1 MNIKGM
7 AFLCAFAA
15 SAAFAEEVVDTTD
28 GITIDIPSGEEVT
41 RSEKFTG
48 SGKITKT
55 GAGKLILD
63 NPNNDWTGGIKI
75 DAGSLT
81 AAATGCLGSG
91 TVTVGG
97 TSAATLYFQQKAT
110 DENAFTFANAITYG
124 RSSSR
129 VQFKSDTTTTG
140 TINGAGNDPY
150 LGADEG
156 VTVTC
161 KGALTAYSNRSFIF
175 DQLKGTVIF
184 EDAVT
189 TMTSLTE
196 WQQNGNNN
204 GGRVCLANTGNAPH
218 ICIASIKYECQA
230 AGVLPA
236 SKEIRRNRYSSSYGG
251 LDLNGFDQ
259 TVSAVDVCGQ
269 SALGSSSTAENIS
282 TPDGKPATLTFRNTA
297 TSSAKVC
304 DFALNGPLSLVID
317 CESTSTQTF
326 INRTNG
332 MTGDI
337 TVSSGTFKMTG
348 TSSFPG
354 VRKLTVAADAKAL
367 VESTATQVFSDALE
381 LDLSEGSELA
391 LNGTQVSVSKL
402 TYKGVELPVGY
413 YSSDLCPAITSGS
426 VRVVPLGTDTVV
438 WTGEGADTKFST
450 MGNWSADSIDF
461 SRNGLAATFAA
472 GGTEAAVDTNVLFSA
487 LTLSA
492 PTFAFTDAGG
502 LMTFSMA
509 QLVFGDATGNRMY
522 EFAAPTVVDGNLSI
536 TSPAD
541 TTIML
546 SHDIVAPVGTNPG
559 TITYDGSA
567 SGAYLYLNGVSIDHG
582 VSVRGPAGVAAFRT
596 QAGTTNA
603 IGGTLTIADAST
615 QNLLMGTDASLT
627 VRGDVLA
634 NNGFWLQGRGA
645 MIVDGRVRC
654 NAKKVV
660 TVNCESSGNPS
671 KLALVLNG
679 SGGTG
684 ATLCVAEYGGRIEFG
699 TDNTFS
705 SNGQTSGTKFSVR
718 ARWNG
723 AAKVRM
729 NATTQTFASFSVIKS
744 GSGTV
749 EVLASSGSVL
759 RAVGTDDSS
768 FYGSSA
774 GERVVLTGDLEL
786 ENAGS
791 GALTVGNLD
800 IDGTL
805 SVRLSGENGKLK
817 VLDGSRIKLEHLW
830 VGEEEIP
837 AGTYTYASAPAALR
851 ARLVESTG
859 KVHVGHPGAVLIV
872 R

>member
-15 SAAFAEEVVDTTD
+15 SAAFAEEVVDTTG
-28 GITIDIPSGEEVT
+28 GITIDVPSGEEVT

-63 NPNNDWTGGIKI
+63 NPNNDFTGGIKI
-75 DAGSLT
+75 DAGALT
-81 AAATGCLGSG
+81 AAATGCLGAG

-97 TSAATLYFQQKAT
+97 TSAATLYFQQKTT

-124 RSSSR
+124 KSSSR

-140 TINGAGNDPY
+140 TINGGGNDPY

-161 KGALTAYSNRSFIF
+161 KGVLKANSSRSFLF
-175 DQLKGTVIF
+175 DKLKGTIIF
-184 EDAVT
+184 EGAIT
-189 TMTSLTE
+189 TMTGFNE
-196 WQQNGNNN
+196 WQQDGNNN
-204 GGRVCLANTGNAPH
+204 GGRVCLGNTGNAQH
-218 ICIASIKYECQA
+218 ISVASVKYVCLAE
-230 AGVLPA
+230 GVLA
-236 SKEIRRNRYSSSYGG
+236 ADKELKRNRYSSSYGG
-251 LDLNGFDQ
+251 FDLNGFDQ
-259 TVSAVDVCGQ
+259 TVSAVDLNGQ
-269 SALGSSSTAENIS
+269 SALGSGSAAEIIS
-282 TPDGKPATLTFRNTA
+282 TPEGSPATLTFRNTTA
-297 TSSAKVC
+297 AAVKVC

-317 CESTSTQTF
+317 CEPTSTQTF

-348 TSSFPG
+348 ASSFPG

-367 VESTATQVFSDALE
+367 VESTAKQVFPDALE
-381 LDLSEGSELA
+381 LDLAEGSELA

-413 YSSDLCPAITSGS
+413 YSSDLCPAIISGS
-426 VRVVPLGTDTVV
+426 VRVVPVGTDTVV

-450 MGNWSADSIDF
+450 MGNWSVDPIDF
-461 SRNGLAATFAA
+461 SRNDLAATFAA

-492 PTFAFTDAGG
+492 PAFAFTDAGG
-502 LMTFSMA
+502 LMTLRMA
-509 QLVFGDATGNRMY
+509 QLAFGDVTGSRMY

-541 TTIML
+541 TSITL

-559 TITYDGSA
+559 TIAYDGTA
-567 SGAYLYLNGVSIDHG
+567 SGARLYLNGVSIGQG
-582 VSVRGPAGVAAFRT
+582 VFVRGPASVAVLRT
-596 QAGTTNA
+596 QAGTTNE

-615 QNLLMGTDASLT
+615 QYLLMGTDASLT
-627 VRGDVLA
+627 VRRNISA
-634 NNGFWLQGRGA
+634 NNGFWIHGSGA
-645 MIVDGRVRC
+645 MIVDGQILC
-654 NAKKVV
+654 NAKKEV
-660 TVNCESSGNPS
+660 TVNCESSGDSS

-684 ATLCVAEYGGRIEFG
+684 ATLKIAEYGGRIEFG
-699 TDNTFS
+699 TDNAFS
-705 SNGQTSGTKFSVR
+705 SNGQTSGTDFSVR

-729 NATTQTFASFSVIKS
+729 NATTQTFATFSVIRTET
-744 GSGTV
+744 GPI
-749 EVLASSGSVL
+749 EVLASAGSAL
-759 RAVGTDDSS
+759 RAVGTANSS
-768 FYGSSA
+768 FYGNTA
-774 GERVVLTGDLEL
+774 EKKIVITGDLTL

-791 GALTVGNLD
+791 GSLTVGNLD
-800 IDGTL
+800 IDGVL
-805 SVRLSGENGKLK
+805 SVRLSGDDSKLK
-817 VLDGSRIKLEHLW
+817 VLDGSRIRLEHLW